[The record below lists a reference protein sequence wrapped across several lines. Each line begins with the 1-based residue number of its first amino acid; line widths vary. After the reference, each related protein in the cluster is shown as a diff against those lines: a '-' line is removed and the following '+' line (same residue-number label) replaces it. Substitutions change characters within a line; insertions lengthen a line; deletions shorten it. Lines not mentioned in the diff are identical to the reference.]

1 MERLLDEWTSFS
13 FKYQKVEM
21 TVIYFLILNLFPFT
35 ALDLPINLAFNKNK
49 IQANYNQM
57 HK

>member
-21 TVIYFLILNLFPFT
+21 TVIYFLILNLFPFSV
-35 ALDLPINLAFNKNK
+35 LDLPIKLALNKYK
-49 IQANYNQM
+49 IKANYNKM
-57 HK
+57 YK